1 MPFPSTRNAL
11 YLLFFP
17 TLTVAAAAAIADA
30 EVEVAA
36 GMEVELLPLLI
47 AVAAGACV
55 AAGMAVGGGVVGVA
69 AGAQALTSKV
79 KAMSAVTIRVVDFM
93 FSPLKELY
101 EYVFKKEYVMKSKFR
116 FDLS

>member
-36 GMEVELLPLLI
+36 GMEVALLLLLM

-55 AAGMAVGGGVVGVA
+55 AAGMAVAGSVVGVA
-69 AGAQALTSKV
+69 AGAQALTNKV
-79 KAMSAVTIRVVDFM
+79 NATNVVTIRVLDFM
-93 FSPLKELY
+93 FSPLKNNIGVY
-101 EYVFKKEYVMKSKFR
+101 SKR
-116 FDLS
+116 NTL